1 MATRAADEGF
11 VLRGE
16 SLPLRCLLRDTWR
29 ARPLIAAL
37 SRQNFYTRYRRAS
50 FGLLWAVCIPLL
62 QALVLAFVFTQ
73 IVRIGAGPNYVV
85 FVLAGITPW
94 GFFSNSVPAAT
105 TSIVDNAAMS
115 TRIYFPRL
123 VYPVVVVGSN
133 VYGFVLSVVIL
144 VAASL
149 VSGLGLGL
157 RLLWLVPAVGLL
169 LGLTTAFAILFS
181 AMHVYFRDMRYFV
194 QAAFLAWLYATPI
207 IYSIAQAQR
216 FSSVLPF
223 NPVSGVVL
231 TFRAAVYGQDRH
243 FGLSVVMTVVWIVAL
258 LVVGLIV
265 HRRYDRVFSDLL

>member
-1 MATRAADEGF
+1 MAVSAADEGF

-16 SLPLRCLLRDTWR
+16 SLPLRALLRDTWR

-50 FGLLWAVCIPLL
+50 LGLIWAVSIPLL

-73 IVRIGAGPNYVV
+73 MIHIGAGAHYVV

-123 VYPVVVVGSN
+123 VYPTVIVGSN
-133 VYGFVLSVVIL
+133 LYGFLPSVVIL
-144 VAASL
+144 VGASL
-149 VSGLGLGL
+149 VSGLGIGL
-157 RLLWLVPAVGLL
+157 RIVWLIPGVVLLF
-169 LGLTTAFAILFS
+169 GLTTAFSVLFS
-181 AMHVYFRDMRYFV
+181 ALHVYFRDMRYFV
-194 QAAFLAWLYATPI
+194 QAAFMAWLYATPI
-207 IYSIAQAQR
+207 IYSVAQAQR
-216 FSSVLPF
+216 FAWLLPF
-223 NPVSGVVL
+223 NPVTGVVL
-231 TFRAAVYGQDRH
+231 TFRAAVYGQDEH
-243 FGLSVVMTVVWIVAL
+243 FGLSIVLTLAWTVAL
-258 LVVGLIV
+258 SVVGLLV